1 MSPANAPQQ
10 KQWFGH
16 PRGLATLFF
25 TEMWE
30 RLGYYGM
37 RAILLLF
44 MVAAAQSGG
53 LGFDDATGGAIY
65 GLYTA
70 TAYLMALPGGWVA
83 DRLLGQRSAVFW
95 GGVVISAG
103 YLTMGLPA
111 ISAFEGFKLPLFFI
125 GLVLVAVGTGLLKP
139 NVSAMVGS
147 LYADSE
153 NARRD
158 AGFSIF
164 YMGINLGAFIG
175 PIACGYLGEKI
186 DWHLGFAFA
195 GFGMILGLIQYR
207 LGAGYL
213 TNIGD
218 RSAEAGDPIERR
230 ANLVRL
236 LSGLGTAAV
245 IVLGLYL
252 LRDTLGLT
260 MPAVAQGMGVV
271 IVGVALAYFGYVL
284 FFGGLN
290 REERNH
296 VLVIILFFFGAAM
309 FWSGFEQ
316 AGSSM
321 SLFASRY
328 TDLTLFGWEVPASWF
343 QSVNA
348 IFIILLAPV
357 AGWTWIKL
365 GKHNPSA
372 PAKFGIG
379 LVFLGLGFVW
389 LAWGSSFLQG
399 ELAKVGMSW
408 LVITYLLHTIGE
420 LCLSPVG
427 LSNVTKLS
435 PKRFVGQMMGIWF
448 LGSSLGNLIAGLSA
462 GLLES
467 MPMPKLFGTVAGI
480 AIVAGTLFLVFT
492 PLIKK
497 LIGEP
502 KHA

>member
-1 MSPANAPQQ
+1 MSSANPSQ

-44 MVAAAQSGG
+44 MVAAVEKNG

-70 TAYLMALPGGWVA
+70 TAYLMALPGGWIA
-83 DRLLGQRSAVFW
+83 DRLIGQRSAVFW

-103 YLTMGLPA
+103 YLTMGLPGLPG
-111 ISAFEGFKLPLFFI
+111 FETIKVPLFFL

-139 NVSAMVGS
+139 NVSAMVGG
-147 LYADSE
+147 LYDASE
-153 NARRD
+153 SARRD
-158 AGFSIF
+158 AGFSVF

-175 PIACGYLGEKI
+175 PIACGYLGEKVN
-186 DWHLGFAFA
+186 WHWGFAFA

-207 LGAGYL
+207 LGTPYLGSLGQRVGGDDASRKSDWTRLFAGL
-213 TNIGD
+213 AT
-218 RSAEAGDPIERR
+218 
-230 ANLVRL
+230 VV
-236 LSGLGTAAV
+236 V
-245 IVLGLYL
+245 IVSALYFSSGA
-252 LRDTLGLT
+252 LGLT
-260 MPAVAQGMGVV
+260 MPKVAQAMGVV
-271 IVGVALAYFGYVL
+271 IVAIALAYFAYVL
-284 FFGGLN
+284 FFGGLTG
-290 REERNH
+290 EERNR
-296 VLVIILFFFGAAM
+296 VLVIIIFFFGAAM

-321 SLFASRY
+321 SLFADRY
-328 TDLTLFGWEVPASWF
+328 TDLNLGGWAVPASWF

-357 AGWTWIKL
+357 AGWVWIKL
-365 GKHNPSA
+365 GRHNPSS
-372 PAKFGIG
+372 PAKFGVG
-379 LVFLGLGFVW
+379 LVFLGLGFLW
-389 LAWGSSFLQG
+389 LAWGSGFIKS
-399 ELAKVGMSW
+399 EADKVGMSW
-408 LVITYLLHTIGE
+408 LVITYFLHTVGE

-435 PKRFVGQMMGIWF
+435 PPRFVGQMMGIWF
-448 LGSSLGNLIAGLSA
+448 LGSSLGNLLAGLSA

-467 MPMPKLFGTVAGI
+467 MPMPELFGTVAAI
-480 AIVAGTLFLVFT
+480 AGSAGALFLIFT
-492 PLIKK
+492 FAIKK
-497 LIGEP
+497 LIGDTP
-502 KHA
+502 A